1 MAATLRQGS
10 PNSKAATPQGFA
22 EEHIRCTDGDCDTK
36 YVLAYHPDEL
46 RTADGTSALD
56 AMRAKAAELVA
67 STHSLHDFRN
77 YVWAGLEKGWVVTLE
92 NNLTAAGI

>member
-1 MAATLRQGS
+1 MAATLRQDS

-22 EEHIRCTDGDCDTK
+22 EEHIACKAGACGTK
-36 YVLAYHPDEL
+36 YVLAYHPDEA
-46 RTADGTSALD
+46 RDGNGESALD